1 MDRTQKKPKVGIV
14 GEIFVKFSPLGNNK
28 LEEFLVKEG
37 AQPVLP
43 GLMEFMLYIVYNN
56 IADSELYGGH
66 HLRKWINKLIYRYL
80 IGKQKDISKII
91 EQEGTFDCPIEFDEA
106 RKRVQEV
113 IGLGVKMG
121 EGWLLT
127 AEMVSLIN
135 DGIKNVVIT
144 QPFGCLPN
152 HICGKGMMKPLKEKF
167 PDVNLVAVDYDP
179 GATKINQEN
188 RIKLMLSNAVV
199 QNETPAKEPA
209 TV

>member
-1 MDRTQKKPKVGIV
+1 MKKDRSNLLLYEQNMYK
-14 GEIFVKFSPLGNNK
+14 S
-28 LEEFLVKEG
+28 FLILALPVFG
-37 AQPVLP
+37 AD
-43 GLMEFMLYIVYNN
+43 ML
-56 IADSELYGGH
+56 
-66 HLRKWINKLIYRYL
+66 
-80 IGKQKDISKII
+80 
-91 EQEGTFDCPIEFDEA
+91 
-106 RKRVQEV
+106 
-113 IGLGVKMG
+113 
-121 EGWLLT
+121 
-127 AEMVSLIN
+127 VSLIN

-199 QNETPAKEPA
+199 QNETTAQEPA